1 MINTPPTAKETGVA
15 SWRARGHAVWSEYS
29 VVVAFVAIFLIAS
42 LVNSHFAS
50 LDNFA
55 NILRQVSIIGI
66 ISLGMTV
73 VMLSGGIDL
82 SVGAVLALL
91 GALSVSV
98 LNATQSVLLAL
109 LAALLAGAG
118 VGALNGLMVTRGKIP
133 SFIATLGMMASA
145 RSIVLSFAEGGS
157 LSGKAEAYTAIA
169 NTEWLGLSVPVY
181 IFLAMTLLVYVLMHK
196 TRFGRYVYAIGS
208 NEKAALLSTIRV
220 NGVKMG
226 VYMLCSTFVA
236 LAAVVE
242 SSRLNSISSAS
253 SGLSYEL
260 DAIAAVIIGGTR
272 MSGGRGKVVGTFFG
286 VLILGVLNNM
296 LNLMNISPYL
306 QGLVKGLI
314 IIIAVLLQKKEQQ

>member
-1 MINTPPTAKETGVA
+1 MMNTPQTARQST
-15 SWRARGHAVWSEYS
+15 SWKTRGQWVWSEYS
-29 VVVAFVAIFLIAS
+29 VVVAFIVIVVIAS
-42 LVNSHFAS
+42 LVDSHFAS
-50 LDNFA
+50 VDNFT

-91 GALSVSV
+91 GAISVSV

-109 LAALLAGAG
+109 LTALLAGAA
-118 VGALNGLMVTRGKIP
+118 VGSMNGLMVTKGKIP

-145 RSIVLSFAEGGS
+145 RSIVLYFAEGGS
-157 LSGKAEAYTAIA
+157 LSGKTDSYTSIS
-169 NTEWLGLSVPVY
+169 NTEWLGLAVPVY
-181 IFLAMTLLVYVLMHK
+181 IFLLMTLLVYVLMHK

-220 NGVKMG
+220 SRVKMG
-226 VYMLCSTFVA
+226 VYMLCSSFVA
-236 LAAVVE
+236 VAAVVE

-272 MSGGRGKVVGTFFG
+272 MSGGRGKIIGTFFG

-314 IIIAVLLQKKEQQ
+314 IIAAVLLQKKEQQ

>member
-1 MINTPPTAKETGVA
+1 MNPQPAVKRDA
-15 SWRARGHAVWSEYS
+15 AHAWKARGQWLWSEYS
-29 VVVAFVAIFLIAS
+29 VVFAFVAIVIAAS
-42 LVNSHFAS
+42 LADSHFAS
-50 LDNFA
+50 FDNII
-55 NILRQVSIIGI
+55 NIFRQVSIIGI
-66 ISLGMTV
+66 IALGMTV

-91 GALSVSV
+91 GAFAVSV
-98 LNATQSVLLAL
+98 ANATQSVFVAL
-109 LAALLAGAG
+109 VLTLAAGAV
-118 VGALNGLMVTRGKIP
+118 VGSLNGLMVTKGRIP

-145 RSIVLSFAEGGS
+145 RSIVLYVAEGGS
-157 LSGKAEAYTAIA
+157 LSGKAEGYTVIS
-169 NTEWLGLSVPVY
+169 NTEWLGIAVPVY
-181 IFLAMTLLVYVLMHK
+181 IFLVMTALVYVLMHK

-220 NGVKMG
+220 HRVKMG
-226 VYMLCSTFVA
+226 VYMLCSTFVG

-272 MSGGRGKVVGTFFG
+272 MSGGRGKVIGTFFG
-286 VLILGVLNNM
+286 ILILGVLNNM
-296 LNLMNISPYL
+296 LNLMNVSPYL

>member
-1 MINTPPTAKETGVA
+1 MMNMPPTARQAA
-15 SWRARGHAVWSEYS
+15 SWKTRGQWVWSEYS
-29 VVVAFVAIFLIAS
+29 VVVAFVVIVLIAS
-42 LVNSHFAS
+42 MVDSHFAS
-50 LDNFA
+50 VDNFT

-82 SVGAVLALL
+82 SVGAVLAVL

-98 LNATQSVLLAL
+98 LNATQSVLIAL
-109 LAALLAGAG
+109 LAALIAGAA
-118 VGALNGLMVTRGKIP
+118 VGSLNGLMVTKGRIP

-145 RSIVLSFAEGGS
+145 RSIVLYFAEGGS
-157 LSGKAEAYTAIA
+157 LSGKAESYTAIA
-169 NTEWLGLSVPVY
+169 NTEWLGLAVPVY
-181 IFLAMTLLVYVLMHK
+181 IFLLMTFLVYVLMHK

-220 NGVKMG
+220 NKIKMG

-236 LAAVVE
+236 VAAVVE

-253 SGLSYEL
+253 SGISYEL

-272 MSGGRGKVVGTFFG
+272 MSGGRGKIIGTFFG

-314 IIIAVLLQKKEQQ
+314 IIAAVLLQKKEQQ